1 MRKVW
6 VTRPKRENTFKAQK
20 FRYGVHVKPD
30 VCNTKK
36 WTVGSHWKTYHPR
49 FDSKWEAN
57 VWLYKNFAWIAEE
70 HDVIRKRR
78 WELKK
83 EV

>member
-6 VTRPKRENTFKAQK
+6 VTRPKENNSFGAVKA
-20 FRYGVHVKPD
+20 RLGIHVKPD

-36 WTVGSHWKTYHPR
+36 WTVGSHCKTYHVR
-49 FDSKWEAN
+49 FDTKWEAN
-57 VWLYKNFAWIAEE
+57 VWLYKNFDWIAEE
-70 HDVIRKRR
+70 HDVIFKRR
-78 WELKK
+78 WVKK

>member
-6 VTRPKRENTFKAQK
+6 VTRPKENNSFGAVKAR
-20 FRYGVHVKPD
+20 FGIHVQPD
-30 VCNTKK
+30 VCNTKQ
-36 WTVGSHWKTYHPR
+36 WMVASHI
-49 FDSKWEAN
+49 
-57 VWLYKNFAWIAEE
+57 VWLWKNFAAIVEE

-78 WELKK
+78 WVKK

>member
-6 VTRPKRENTFKAQK
+6 VTRPKENNSFGAVKAR
-20 FRYGVHVKPD
+20 FGIHVQPD
-30 VCNTKK
+30 VCNTKQ
-36 WTVGSHWKTYHPR
+36 WMVASHMKTYHAR
-49 FDSKWEAN
+49 FDTKWEAH
-57 VWLYKNFAWIAEE
+57 VWLWKNFAAIVEE

-78 WELKK
+78 WVKK